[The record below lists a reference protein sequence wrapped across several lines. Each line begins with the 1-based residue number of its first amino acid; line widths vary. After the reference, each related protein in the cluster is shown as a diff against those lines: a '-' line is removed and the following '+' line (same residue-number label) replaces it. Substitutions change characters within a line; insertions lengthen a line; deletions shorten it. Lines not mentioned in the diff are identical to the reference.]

1 MSPFDPSEVRG
12 TPYGAPLVPPLP
24 LRLRRTEILTIVY
37 ATDETAA
44 DSLVPAPL
52 RLLAPR
58 AIAHVYWMHDAE
70 WFGVYG
76 ESAVQLPVELPD
88 GRSGT
93 YSPFLVLGS
102 DGAVATGREHYGQ
115 PKKHGR
121 VTLGPRG
128 DLLVGVVERNGIDV
142 LTATM
147 CWKQQ
152 PVQPGA
158 LEALVPGAALNV
170 NLRVLP
176 TEHGAF
182 RRELVA
188 RSFEDVVV
196 HEAWQGPGTLEL
208 RPNAQAPFHLL
219 PVRGV
224 ELALHRLVD
233 LTLPP
238 GAVVHRYPEP
248 TRDA

>member
-1 MSPFDPSEVRG
+1 MSPFDPTTVRG
-12 TPYGAPLVPPLP
+12 TPFGAPLVPPLP

-37 ATDETAA
+37 ETDGEAA
-44 DSLVPAPL
+44 DALVPTPL
-52 RLLAPR
+52 RLTAPR
-58 AIAHVYWMHDAE
+58 AAAHVYWMHDAD

-76 ESAVQLPVELPD
+76 ESALQLPVELPD
-88 GRSGT
+88 GRRGT

-102 DGAVATGREHYGQ
+102 DGGVATGREHYGQ
-115 PKKHGR
+115 PKKQGT

-147 CWKQQ
+147 CWKQE
-152 PVQPGA
+152 PADPGA
-158 LEALVPGAALNV
+158 LDALVPGSDLNV

-176 TEHGAF
+176 LQHGAV

-188 RSFEDVVV
+188 RSFADVVQ

-208 RPNAQAPFHLL
+208 RPNAQAPFHLV
-219 PVRGV
+219 PVRRV
-224 ELALHRLVD
+224 ELALHRIVD

-238 GAVVHRYPEP
+238 GTVVHRYPEP
-248 TRDA
+248 

>member
-1 MSPFDPSEVRG
+1 MSPFDPTELRG

-37 ATDETAA
+37 ATDESAA
-44 DSLVPAPL
+44 DALVPDPL

-58 AIAHVYWMHDAE
+58 AAAHVYWMHDAE

-76 ESAVQLPVELPD
+76 ESALQLPVELPD

-102 DGAVATGREHYGQ
+102 DGAVAAGREHYGQ
-115 PKKHGR
+115 PKKQGR
-121 VTLGPRG
+121 VTLEPRG

-152 PVQPGA
+152 PAAEAV
-158 LEALVPGAALNV
+158 LEALVPGSALNV

-176 TEHGAF
+176 TDGGGF

-188 RSFEDVVV
+188 RSFDDVVV
-196 HEAWQGPGTLEL
+196 HEAWQGSGTLEL
-208 RPNAQAPFHLL
+208 RPNAQAPFHLV
-219 PVRGV
+219 PVQAV
-224 ELALHRLVD
+224 ELALHRVVD

-238 GAVVHRYPEP
+238 GTVVHRY
-248 TRDA
+248 TDSH